1 MLLLEKNESFE
12 PNGRC
17 IVIGIEIDNKNC
29 FKTFKGNS
37 FSFSEEKKLLSLVNV
52 LGGNKYVCDK
62 HSLIQQN
69 GTYCFDQK
77 SYFSVIAPTSTEREF

>member
-1 MLLLEKNESFE
+1 MKALNPMVDALLSESKSTTK
-12 PNGRC
+12 
-17 IVIGIEIDNKNC
+17 IVSKLSKVTP
-29 FKTFKGNS
+29 FHS
-37 FSFSEEKKLLSLVNV
+37 AKKKKVLSLVNV